1 MNLFLQLCNLI
12 LFVFWKKLKTP
23 KWYFEN
29 IWPLCTKKILELK
42 KMKPKCSVL
51 YQLSTKNVLH
61 EITYLTEFLIA
72 LWLNCQMSVSTYI
85 NVMMVWYQD
94 SSNTKKKFCHAYLEK
109 RNKRLMVKS
118 STRGYLQ
125 RFDTM
130 GLNFFCSSNLIFF
143 LKDYLWSP
151 PI

>member
-1 MNLFLQLCNLI
+1 MHYYWVHCI
-12 LFVFWKKLKTP
+12 
-23 KWYFEN
+23 
-29 IWPLCTKKILELK
+29 LCTKKILELNK
-42 KMKPKCSVL
+42 HHWNINVL
-51 YQLSTKNVLH
+51 FLNTSDSYVWTKNILH
-61 EITYLTEFLIA
+61 EITFNRSYLTEFLIA

-125 RFDTM
+125 RYDTM
-130 GLNFFCSSNLIFF
+130 GLNFFCSCILIFMRLLLPQDF
-143 LKDYLWSP
+143 GEISTSW
-151 PI
+151 